1 MSLWEWLL
9 EHSRLI
15 IDENE
20 LHCIQP
26 EKLADTPVL
35 SIHPV
40 DFCPVPI
47 ITSLEIERLEH
58 NQVALKWEVLND
70 SLVGGFTLDYH
81 HTEERLPIVTNKQ
94 LPANERTID
103 ILNLNS
109 TTLYTICVQANGKYL
124 RAFTNK
130 PTAYVVDHQRTHFND
145 YVSSNRKCIQV
156 SVLVYFF

>member
-1 MSLWEWLL
+1 ML

-26 EKLADTPVL
+26 EKLADQPVL
-35 SIHPV
+35 SIHPI

-47 ITSLEIERLEH
+47 ITSLEIEQLEY
-58 NQVALKWEVLND
+58 NLVTIKWEVLND

-81 HTEERLPIVTNKQ
+81 HTEDRLPLAINKQ
-94 LPANERTID
+94 LSANERTLD

-145 YVSSNRKCIQV
+145 YVTSNRKCIQV
-156 SVLVYFF
+156 REFFLLFFY